1 MINTHW
7 RRHPLSGLTLAVIL
21 TLLAIQQLAVGGEA
35 SGSPGAAAASASNYR
50 FGLRLS
56 SRLGRSQ
63 PNVNVAVSPVL
74 VQAALGLLYAG
85 TDPDSAAAR
94 ELRDVLDLQHAGSPR
109 QALSGLR
116 ELLAELKQSSAVGC
130 RLRLLSDF
138 YTLQRFTFNYR
149 DEFQALAA
157 QMGVGSHR
165 LDWETPASAAQVIN
179 YDFLSRSNYSVGELV
194 SASQLETISEH
205 DTPFLHVSAV
215 TFRAPWAQSFD
226 PDETQRINFF
236 SEGQRPKLVEAMFGQ
251 HRFRYAEVAALDAE
265 LIELPFATAD
275 LRLLLIF
282 PRRADGLSELEQQ
295 LGKYDLQ
302 YLRGQMQERKIALTL
317 PKFQVLVHAQLAKVL
332 KESGLT
338 RLFTAEA
345 QLSEVFSSL
354 LASSAPHLGEMAQST
369 LLELQEEGGSAGDS
383 FSFGDLF
390 RRALPLVI
398 NHPFFYAIGNDKTL
412 LLAGH
417 IVDI

>member
-1 MINTHW
+1 MSNKQYW
-7 RRHPLSGLTLAVIL
+7 RRLPLAA
-21 TLLAIQQLAVGGEA
+21 LLAIQLLAVVGAA
-35 SGSPGAAAASASNYR
+35 SGSPGSATASASNYR

-56 SRLGRSQ
+56 ARLGRSQ
-63 PNVNVAVSPVL
+63 PSVNVAVSPIL

-85 TDPDSAAAR
+85 TEPDSAAAR
-94 ELRDVLDLQHAGSPR
+94 ELREALDLPHASSAR
-109 QALSGLR
+109 QSLAGLR
-116 ELLAELKQSSAVGC
+116 ELLSELKQSSAVGC

-138 YTLQRFTFNYR
+138 YTLQRFTFNFR

-165 LDWETPASAAQVIN
+165 LEWESPASAAQAIN
-179 YDFLSRSNYSVGELV
+179 YDFLTRSNFSVGELV
-194 SASQLETISEH
+194 SAAQLEAIAEH

-236 SEGQRPKLVEAMFGQ
+236 SEGQRPKLVDAMFGQ
-251 HRFRYAEVAALDAE
+251 HRFRYAEIAALDAQ
-265 LIELPFATAD
+265 LIELPFAVAE
-275 LRLLLIF
+275 LRLLLIL
-282 PRRADGLSELEQQ
+282 PNRADGLPELEQQ
-295 LGKYDLQ
+295 LAKYDLQ
-302 YLRGQMQERKIALTL
+302 YLRGQMSERKVALTL
-317 PKFQVLVHAQLAKVL
+317 PKFQVLVHSQLSKVL
-332 KESGLT
+332 KELGLT

-345 QLSEVFSSL
+345 QLGEVFSSL
-354 LASSAPHLGEMAQST
+354 LASSAPHLGEMSQST
-369 LLELQEEGGSAGDS
+369 LLELQEAGGSASDS

-390 RRALPLVI
+390 RRALPLAI
-398 NHPFFYAIGNDKTL
+398 NHPFFYAIGNDKSL